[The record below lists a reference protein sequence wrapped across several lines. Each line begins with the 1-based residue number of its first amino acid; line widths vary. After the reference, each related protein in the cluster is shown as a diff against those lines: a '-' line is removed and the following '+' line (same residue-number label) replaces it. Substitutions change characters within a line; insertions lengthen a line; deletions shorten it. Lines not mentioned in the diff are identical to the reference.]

1 MSIETCVYFSLV
13 NRVIYPSISLTRF
26 SPHTRTHI
34 RTPYTNTPF
43 PPLPHAGILTTSDLK
58 IRFAV
63 VRGEVRHETF
73 VPEGANHIIGQAVG
87 YTIANFVSAPR

>member
-1 MSIETCVYFSLV
+1 MC
-13 NRVIYPSISLTRF
+13 PSTHQRPLLISHHIIQPS
-26 SPHTRTHI
+26 SPHK
-34 RTPYTNTPF
+34 
-43 PPLPHAGILTTSDLK
+43 GVLTTSDLK